1 MKLFGTTVAALAAA
15 LLTAP
20 AMAATGTV
28 KILGTAQGSSISGDL
43 KMTET
48 PNGLTVAGDVNGLTP
63 GMHGFHIHDFGDC
76 SDSGKAAGG
85 HYNPKNNPHGN
96 VLKDGQAHAHAGDMG
111 NVEADSQGVAHIN
124 VTIPGMTLA
133 GGKLSAAGR
142 AVVVHEKADDFGQ
155 PVGNAGGRVGCGTI
169 VITGN

>member
-1 MKLFGTTVAALAAA
+1 MKRMGTLMAAMTAA
-15 LLTAP
+15 LLASP
-20 AMAATGTV
+20 AMAATGTA
-28 KILGTAQGSSISGDL
+28 KILGTAQGSPIAGTL
-43 KMTET
+43 TMTEGEK
-48 PNGLTVAGDVNGLTP
+48 GLAVVGDVNGLTP
-63 GMHGFHIHDFGDC
+63 GAHGFHIHEFGDC
-76 SDSGKAAGG
+76 SDTGKAAGS
-85 HYNPKNNPHGN
+85 HYNPKGNPHGN

-111 NVEADSQGVAHIN
+111 NVDADAQGVAHIN

-133 GGKLSAAGR
+133 GGKMSAAGR